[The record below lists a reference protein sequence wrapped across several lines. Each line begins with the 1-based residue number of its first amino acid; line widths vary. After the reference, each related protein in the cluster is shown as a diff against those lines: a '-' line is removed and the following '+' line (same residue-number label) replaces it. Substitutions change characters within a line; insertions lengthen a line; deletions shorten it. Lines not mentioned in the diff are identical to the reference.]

1 MIRLNPER
9 FPPGTIKKL
18 HARGAGPFKILKK
31 IGPNAYVLEL
41 PPDMGI
47 STTFNVSDLVEYKE
61 PLLIPSEP
69 FEPETF
75 IESEHISEC
84 PPPTLPEQRER
95 IERILDDK
103 IITTRNKDYQRYLV
117 QWQGRPEFDNSWIT
131 REDLQRLNPDLF
143 EHYQGKTE
151 PYSTGSSSAHPRRIG
166 VDTRS
171 RKKLHSNKV
180 SLIPIWI
187 EDN

>member
-9 FPPGTIKKL
+9 FPSGTIKKL

-69 FEPETF
+69 FGPETF
-75 IESEHISEC
+75 IESEPS
-84 PPPTLPEQRER
+84 
-95 IERILDDK
+95 
-103 IITTRNKDYQRYLV
+103 
-117 QWQGRPEFDNSWIT
+117 
-131 REDLQRLNPDLF
+131 
-143 EHYQGKTE
+143 
-151 PYSTGSSSAHPRRIG
+151 GSLCHPSG
-166 VDTRS
+166 LGPS
-171 RKKLHSNKV
+171 
-180 SLIPIWI
+180 
-187 EDN
+187 